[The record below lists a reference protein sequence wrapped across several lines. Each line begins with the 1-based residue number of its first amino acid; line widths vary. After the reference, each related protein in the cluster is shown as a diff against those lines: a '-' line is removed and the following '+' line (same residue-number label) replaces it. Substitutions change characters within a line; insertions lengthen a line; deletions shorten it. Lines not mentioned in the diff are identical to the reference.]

1 MLLILSTIVVWG
13 VGLWCAGRV
22 LRGPGVV
29 RRLRWL
35 FVGAGSAGLGGL
47 LAALLVILQ
56 AFQAFSGETLVA
68 RVTMRRMAPEEFEL
82 TYAPSDVAS
91 SVATVRLRGDQ
102 WAVSGGIVKWH
113 PWLTA
118 LGLKS
123 YHRPTRLAG
132 QFAGLAQQ
140 SAHPPTVHSLIPDR
154 DWLWERLYWLAPALP
169 FIDAVYGSSAYAFVE
184 PRATFELYVTPS
196 GYRIKRKPMAP

>member
-1 MLLILSTIVVWG
+1 MPLLMLSTITVWG
-13 VGLWCAGRV
+13 VSLWCVVKA
-22 LRGPGVV
+22 LRGPGIV

-35 FVGAGSAGLGGL
+35 IVGAGSGGLGGL

-82 TYAPSDVAS
+82 TYAPSDVTS
-91 SVATVRLRGDQ
+91 PVATVRLRGDQ
-102 WAVSGGIVKWH
+102 WAISGGIVKWH

-132 QFAGLAQQ
+132 QFSSLAQQ
-140 SAHPPTVHSLIPDR
+140 RTQLPTVYSLIPDR

-169 FIDAVYGSSAYAFVE
+169 FIEAVYGSSAYVFVE

-196 GYRIKRKPMAP
+196 GYLIKRRPT